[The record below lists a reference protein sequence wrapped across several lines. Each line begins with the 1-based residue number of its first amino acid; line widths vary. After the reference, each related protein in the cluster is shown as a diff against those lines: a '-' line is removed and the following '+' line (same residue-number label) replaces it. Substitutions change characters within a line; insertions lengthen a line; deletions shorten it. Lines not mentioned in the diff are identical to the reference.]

1 MDQLDEP
8 LVSEATLVMLERL
21 ADKTPYVWVAIVQDR
36 RFSGAD
42 DVIMVGEDE
51 YMFVSRETGPAAA
64 EYLEFIAA
72 ARMYQPRLIAEIRR
86 LRDGKVPGGGT
97 FPADWAV

>member
-1 MDQLDEP
+1 VDERDEP

-21 ADKTPYVWVAIVQDR
+21 ADTIPNVWVAIVQDR
-36 RFSGAD
+36 RFSNGD

-51 YMFVSRETGPAAA
+51 YVFGSEETGPAPA

-86 LRDGKVPGGGT
+86 LRDGKAPDGGT